1 MLRVTKA
8 CPAYNLEFEKAKE
21 ETEKQMLIKYENFFN
36 YVSNHTGME
45 IKHLSD
51 VESIFNSLNI
61 QVIYDDNFHYIIVS
75 R

>member
-1 MLRVTKA
+1 MLRVTKS
-8 CPAYNLEFEKAKE
+8 CPAYNVEFEKVKH
-21 ETEKQMLIKYENFFN
+21 ETEKQMLIKYEKFFS

-61 QVIYDDNFHYIIVS
+61 QVIYINNL
-75 R
+75 RN